1 MFEDRNFR
9 LSLLISVIIHL
20 LALIYIPITQRHRLP
35 IRFVEVSLISLPAV
49 TPTEPG
55 YPKSLALAQARADVR
70 PAPPVDV
77 WTPGEGEPLAIPG
90 LETKITLAET
100 PAPEPELGEKISM
113 LPGEDRFTLE
123 GVKMGPG
130 LQDRAGVF
138 VGKGEAPDF
147 AITGPVSRRGIVRRV
162 YPKYPRWAEEAGVS
176 GEVRL
181 KFWVLPDGLVNRVEV
196 NQTTGY
202 ADLDE
207 IASQAMKKW
216 LFEPLSPQEKQIVQ
230 WGTITLKFKLE

>member
-1 MFEDRNFR
+1 MFGDRSFK
-9 LSLLISVIIHL
+9 LSLVISFIIHL
-20 LALIYIPITQRHRLP
+20 VMLIYIPITQRQRPP
-35 IRFVEVSLISLPAV
+35 IRFVEVSLVSFPSIRPS
-49 TPTEPG
+49 EPG
-55 YPKSLALAQARADVR
+55 YPKSLALATPRSQVS
-70 PAPPVDV
+70 PAPGVDV

-90 LETKITLAET
+90 AETKITLTEV

-123 GVKMGPG
+123 GEKITPG
-130 LQDRAGVF
+130 LPDKGGIS
-138 VGKGEAPDF
+138 VGKGEARDF
-147 AITGPVSRRGIVRRV
+147 AITGPVSHRGIVRRV
-162 YPKYPRWAEEAGVS
+162 YPRYPRWAEEAGVS

-181 KFWVLPDGLVNRVEV
+181 KFWVLPDGLVTRVEIT
-196 NQTTGY
+196 QTTGY
-202 ADLDE
+202 PDLDQ

>member
-1 MFEDRNFR
+1 MFEDRSFK
-9 LSLLISVIIHL
+9 LSLLISFIIHL
-20 LALIYIPITQRHRLP
+20 IMLIYIPITQRHRPP
-35 IRFVEVSLISLPAV
+35 ISFLEVSLISLPGL
-49 TPTEPG
+49 TPAEPG
-55 YPKSLALAQARADVR
+55 YPKSLAMAQPRADVR
-70 PAPPVDV
+70 PAPPADV

-90 LETKITLAET
+90 PETKITLAET
-100 PAPEPELGEKISM
+100 PAREPELGEKLSM
-113 LPGEDRFTLE
+113 LPGEDRFTME
-123 GVKMGPG
+123 GVKITPG
-130 LQDRAGVF
+130 VEDRGGVF
-138 VGKGEAPDF
+138 VGKGEAPEF

-196 NQTTGY
+196 SQTTGY

-216 LFEPLSPQEKQIVQ
+216 LFEPLSLQEKQIVQ